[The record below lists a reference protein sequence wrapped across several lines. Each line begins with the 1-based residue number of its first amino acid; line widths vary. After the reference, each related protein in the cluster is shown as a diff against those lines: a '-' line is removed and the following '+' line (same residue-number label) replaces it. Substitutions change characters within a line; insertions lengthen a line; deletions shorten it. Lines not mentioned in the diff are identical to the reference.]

1 MMKMKKIMIIIGNL
15 LLFTSLL
22 QAQSNNNPVPGN
34 IPITVVASAQE
45 NVSEGTNKFIENKL
59 QQIISQHGLGSADYY
74 GRFVI
79 TTSFVPVTKDI
90 IAGPPQQFS
99 EDLDVTFYII
109 DNIDQKIFSS
119 TTISAKAVDASEE
132 KVLNKAIRSINVK
145 SPQMTTFVNE
155 GREKIVNYYISQ
167 ADRIIRTA
175 QSLAH
180 QRNFEAAFY
189 ELSAIPQAC
198 GEAYDRALA
207 VGNVIYQEYVD
218 YMCDVNL
225 AKARSVWMAEQNSY
239 GAYEAGEYLSQIMPD
254 AKCYGSAEAL
264 YKEIKAKV
272 LDDWKFEMKKYNDQ
286 ISLEQARIDA
296 WKQVGVAYGRNQKSD
311 TYNVTWLVR

>member
-1 MMKMKKIMIIIGNL
+1 ML
-15 LLFTSLL
+15 LVASIR
-22 QAQSNNNPVPGN
+22 AQYADAPISGN
-34 IPITVVASAQE
+34 IPITVVGSAQK
-45 NVSEGTNKFIENKL
+45 NVPEGTNIFLENKL
-59 QQIISQHGLGSADYY
+59 QQIISQNGLGSADYY

-79 TTSFVPVTKDI
+79 TASFMPVTKDI
-90 IAGPPQQFS
+90 LAGPPKQFS
-99 EDLDVTFYII
+99 ENLDVTFYIV

-119 TTISAKAVDASEE
+119 TTVSARAVDASEE

-145 SPQMTTFVNE
+145 SPQMTSFVNE

-167 ADRIIRTA
+167 ADRIIATA
-175 QSLAH
+175 QSLAR
-180 QRNFEAAFY
+180 QRNYEAAFY

-198 GEAYDRALA
+198 GAAYDKAMA
-207 VGNVIYQEYVD
+207 AGNVIFQEYVD

-225 AKARSVWMAEQNSY
+225 AKARSAWMAEQNSY
-239 GAYEAGEYLSQIMPD
+239 GAYEAGEYLSQILPD
-254 AKCYGSAEAL
+254 AKCYSSAEAL

-296 WKQVGVAYGRNQKSD
+296 WRQVGVAYGKNQKSD

>member
-1 MMKMKKIMIIIGNL
+1 MKRIISVFSCLML
-15 LLFTSLL
+15 LASSLYS
-22 QAQSNNNPVPGN
+22 QSNDVPVAGN
-34 IPITVVASAQE
+34 IPITVVGSAQE
-45 NVSEGTNKFIENKL
+45 NVPEGTNTFIENKL
-59 QQIISQHGLGSADYY
+59 QQIISQNGLGSADYY

-79 TTSFVPVTKDI
+79 TASFMPVTKDI
-90 IAGPPQQFS
+90 VPGPPKQFA
-99 EDLDVTFYII
+99 ENLDVTFYIV

-119 TTISAKAVDASEE
+119 TTVSARAVDVSEE

-145 SPQMTTFVNE
+145 SPQMISFVNE

-167 ADRIIRTA
+167 ADRIIATA
-175 QSLAH
+175 QSLAR
-180 QRNFEAAFY
+180 QRNYEAAFY
-189 ELSAIPQAC
+189 ELSAIPQVC
-198 GEAYDRALA
+198 GAAYDKAMA
-207 VGNVIYQEYVD
+207 AGNVVFLEYVD

-225 AKARSVWMAEQNSY
+225 AKAKAAWMAEQNSD
-239 GAYEAGEYLSQIMPD
+239 GAYEAGEYLSQILPD

-296 WKQVGVAYGRNQKSD
+296 WRQVGVAYGKNQKAD

>member
-1 MMKMKKIMIIIGNL
+1 ML
-15 LLFTSLL
+15 LASSLYS
-22 QAQSNNNPVPGN
+22 QSNDVPVAGN
-34 IPITVVASAQE
+34 IPITVVGSAQE
-45 NVSEGTNKFIENKL
+45 NVPEGTNTFIENKL
-59 QQIISQHGLGSADYY
+59 QQIISQNGLGSADYY

-79 TTSFVPVTKDI
+79 TASFMPVTKDI
-90 IAGPPQQFS
+90 VPGPPKQFA
-99 EDLDVTFYII
+99 ENLDVTFYIV

-119 TTISAKAVDASEE
+119 TTVSARAVDVSEE

-145 SPQMTTFVNE
+145 SPQMTSFVNE

-167 ADRIIRTA
+167 ADRIIATA
-175 QSLAH
+175 QSLAR
-180 QRNFEAAFY
+180 QRNYEAAFY
-189 ELSAIPQAC
+189 ELSAIPQVC
-198 GEAYDRALA
+198 GAAYDKAMA
-207 VGNVIYQEYVD
+207 AGNVIFLEYVD

-225 AKARSVWMAEQNSY
+225 AKAKAAWMAEQNSD
-239 GAYEAGEYLSQIMPD
+239 GAYEAGEYLSQILPD

-296 WKQVGVAYGRNQKSD
+296 WRQVGVAYGKNQKAD

>member
-1 MMKMKKIMIIIGNL
+1 MKKALSILSCFMFVACL
-15 LLFTSLL
+15 H
-22 QAQSNNNPVPGN
+22 AQYTDASVSGN
-34 IPITVVASAQE
+34 IPITVVGSAQQ
-45 NVSEGTNKFIENKL
+45 NVPEGTNTFIENKL
-59 QQIISQHGLGSADYY
+59 QQIISQNGLGSADYY

-79 TTSFVPVTKDI
+79 TASFMPVTKDI
-90 IAGPPQQFS
+90 VPGPPKQFA
-99 EDLDVTFYII
+99 ENLDVTFYIV

-119 TTISAKAVDASEE
+119 TTVSARAVDASEE

-145 SPQMTTFVNE
+145 SPQMTSFVNE

-167 ADRIIRTA
+167 ADRIIATA
-175 QSLAH
+175 QSLAR
-180 QRNFEAAFY
+180 QRNYEAAFY

-198 GEAYDRALA
+198 GAAYDKAMA
-207 VGNVIYQEYVD
+207 AGNVIYQEYVD

-225 AKARSVWMAEQNSY
+225 AKARSAWMAEQNSY
-239 GAYEAGEYLSQIMPD
+239 GAYEAGEYLSQILPD

-286 ISLEQARIDA
+286 VSLEQARIDA
-296 WKQVGVAYGRNQKSD
+296 WRQVGVAYGRNQKSD

>member
-1 MMKMKKIMIIIGNL
+1 MKRIIPVFSCLML
-15 LLFTSLL
+15 LASSLYS
-22 QAQSNNNPVPGN
+22 QSNDVPVAGN
-34 IPITVVASAQE
+34 IPITVVGSAQE
-45 NVSEGTNKFIENKL
+45 NVPEGTNTFIENKL
-59 QQIISQHGLGSADYY
+59 QQIISQNGLGSADYY

-79 TTSFVPVTKDI
+79 TASFMPVTKDI
-90 IAGPPQQFS
+90 VPGPPKQFA
-99 EDLDVTFYII
+99 ENLDVTFYIV

-119 TTISAKAVDASEE
+119 TTVSARAVDVSEE

-145 SPQMTTFVNE
+145 SPQMTSFVNE

-167 ADRIIRTA
+167 ADRIIATA
-175 QSLAH
+175 QSLAR
-180 QRNFEAAFY
+180 QRNYEAAFY
-189 ELSAIPQAC
+189 ELSAIPQVC
-198 GEAYDRALA
+198 GAAYDKAMA
-207 VGNVIYQEYVD
+207 AGNVIFLEYVD

-225 AKARSVWMAEQNSY
+225 AKAKAAWMAEQNSD
-239 GAYEAGEYLSQIMPD
+239 GAYEAGDYLSQILPD

-296 WKQVGVAYGRNQKSD
+296 WRQVGVAYGKNQKAD

>member
-1 MMKMKKIMIIIGNL
+1 MKKAL
-15 LLFTSLL
+15 LILSCLMYVACL
-22 QAQSNNNPVPGN
+22 HAQYSDAPVSGN
-34 IPITVVASAQE
+34 IPITVVGSAQQ
-45 NVSEGTNKFIENKL
+45 NVPEGTNTFIENKL
-59 QQIISQHGLGSADYY
+59 QQIISQNGLGSADYY

-79 TTSFVPVTKDI
+79 TASFMPVTKDI
-90 IAGPPQQFS
+90 VPGPPKQFA
-99 EDLDVTFYII
+99 EDLDVTFYIV

-119 TTISAKAVDASEE
+119 TTVSARAVDRSEE

-145 SPQMTTFVNE
+145 SPQMTSFVNE

-167 ADRIIRTA
+167 ADRIIATA
-175 QSLAH
+175 QSLAR
-180 QRNFEAAFY
+180 QRNYEAAFY

-198 GEAYDRALA
+198 GATYDKAMA
-207 VGNVIYQEYVD
+207 AGNVIYQEYVD

-225 AKARSVWMAEQNSY
+225 AQARSAWMAEQNSY
-239 GAYEAGEYLSQIMPD
+239 GAYAAGEYLSQILPD

-286 ISLEQARIDA
+286 VSLEQARIDA
-296 WKQVGVAYGRNQKSD
+296 WRQVGVAYGKNQKSD

>member
-1 MMKMKKIMIIIGNL
+1 MKKALSILSCFMFVACL
-15 LLFTSLL
+15 H
-22 QAQSNNNPVPGN
+22 AQYTDASVSGN
-34 IPITVVASAQE
+34 IPITVVGSAQQ
-45 NVSEGTNKFIENKL
+45 NVPEGTNTFIENKL
-59 QQIISQHGLGSADYY
+59 QQIISQNGLGSADYY

-79 TTSFVPVTKDI
+79 TASFMPVTKDI
-90 IAGPPQQFS
+90 VPGPPKQFA
-99 EDLDVTFYII
+99 ENLDVTFYIV

-119 TTISAKAVDASEE
+119 TTVSARAVDASEE

-145 SPQMTTFVNE
+145 SPQMTSVVNE

-167 ADRIIRTA
+167 ADRIIATA
-175 QSLAH
+175 QSLAR
-180 QRNFEAAFY
+180 QRNYEAAFY

-198 GEAYDRALA
+198 GAAYDKAMA
-207 VGNVIYQEYVD
+207 AGNVIYQEYVE

-225 AKARSVWMAEQNSY
+225 AKARSAWMAEQNSY
-239 GAYEAGEYLSQIMPD
+239 GAYEAGEYLSQILPD

-286 ISLEQARIDA
+286 VSLEQARIDA
-296 WKQVGVAYGRNQKSD
+296 WRQVGVAYGRNQKSD

>member
-1 MMKMKKIMIIIGNL
+1 MKKILSILSCFMFVVGL
-15 LLFTSLL
+15 Y
-22 QAQSNNNPVPGN
+22 AQYADAPVSGN
-34 IPITVVASAQE
+34 IPITVVGSAQQ
-45 NVSEGTNKFIENKL
+45 NVPEGTNTFIENKL
-59 QQIISQHGLGSADYY
+59 QQIISQNGLGSADYY

-79 TTSFVPVTKDI
+79 TASFMPVTKDI
-90 IAGPPQQFS
+90 VPGPPKQFA
-99 EDLDVTFYII
+99 ENLDVTFYIV

-119 TTISAKAVDASEE
+119 TTVLARAVDRSEE

-167 ADRIIRTA
+167 ADRIIATA
-175 QSLAH
+175 QSLAR
-180 QRNFEAAFY
+180 QRNYEAAFY

-198 GEAYDRALA
+198 GAAYDKALA
-207 VGNVIYQEYVD
+207 AGNVIYQEYVD
-218 YMCDVNL
+218 YICDVNL
-225 AKARSVWMAEQNSY
+225 AKARSAWMAEQNSY
-239 GAYEAGEYLSQIMPD
+239 GAYEAGEYLSQILPD

-264 YKEIKAKV
+264 YREIKAKV

-286 ISLEQARIDA
+286 VSLEQARIDA
-296 WKQVGVAYGRNQKSD
+296 WRQVGVAYGRNQKSD

>member
-1 MMKMKKIMIIIGNL
+1 MKRIISVFSCLML
-15 LLFTSLL
+15 LASSLYS
-22 QAQSNNNPVPGN
+22 QSNDVPVAGN
-34 IPITVVASAQE
+34 IPITVVGSAQE
-45 NVSEGTNKFIENKL
+45 NVPEGTNTFIENKL
-59 QQIISQHGLGSADYY
+59 QQIISQNGLGSADYY

-79 TTSFVPVTKDI
+79 TASFMPVTKDI
-90 IAGPPQQFS
+90 VPGPPKQFA
-99 EDLDVTFYII
+99 ENLDVTFYIV

-119 TTISAKAVDASEE
+119 TTVSARAVDVSEE

-145 SPQMTTFVNE
+145 SPQMTSFVNE

-167 ADRIIRTA
+167 ADRIIATA
-175 QSLAH
+175 QSLAR
-180 QRNFEAAFY
+180 QRNYEAAFY
-189 ELSAIPQAC
+189 ELSAIPQVC
-198 GEAYDRALA
+198 GAAYDKAMA
-207 VGNVIYQEYVD
+207 AGNVIFLEYVD

-225 AKARSVWMAEQNSY
+225 AKAKAAWMAEQNSD
-239 GAYEAGEYLSQIMPD
+239 GAYEAGEYLSQILPD

-296 WKQVGVAYGRNQKSD
+296 WRQVGVAYGKNQKAD

>member
-1 MMKMKKIMIIIGNL
+1 MKKILSILSCFMFVACL
-15 LLFTSLL
+15 H
-22 QAQSNNNPVPGN
+22 AQYVDAPILGN
-34 IPITVVASAQE
+34 IPITVVGSAQQ
-45 NVSEGTNKFIENKL
+45 NVPEGTNTFIENKL
-59 QQIISQHGLGSADYY
+59 QQIISQNGLGSADYY

-79 TTSFVPVTKDI
+79 TASFMPVTKDI
-90 IAGPPQQFS
+90 VPGPPKQFA
-99 EDLDVTFYII
+99 ENLDVTFYIV

-119 TTISAKAVDASEE
+119 TTVSARAVDASEE
-132 KVLNKAIRSINVK
+132 KVFNKAIRSINVK
-145 SPQMTTFVNE
+145 SPQMTSFVNE

-167 ADRIIRTA
+167 ADRIIATA
-175 QSLAH
+175 QSLAR
-180 QRNFEAAFY
+180 QRNYEAAFY

-198 GEAYDRALA
+198 GAAYDKALA
-207 VGNVIYQEYVD
+207 AGNVIFQEYVD

-225 AKARSVWMAEQNSY
+225 ARARSAWMAEQNSY
-239 GAYEAGEYLSQIMPD
+239 GAYEAGEYLSQILPD

-286 ISLEQARIDA
+286 ISLEQSRIDA
-296 WKQVGVAYGRNQKSD
+296 WRQVGVAYGKNQKSD

>member
-1 MMKMKKIMIIIGNL
+1 MKKALSILSCFMFVACL
-15 LLFTSLL
+15 H
-22 QAQSNNNPVPGN
+22 AQYTDASVSGN
-34 IPITVVASAQE
+34 IPITVVGSAQQ
-45 NVSEGTNKFIENKL
+45 NVPEGTNTFIENKL
-59 QQIISQHGLGSADYY
+59 QQIISQNGLGSADYS

-79 TTSFVPVTKDI
+79 TASFMPVTKDI
-90 IAGPPQQFS
+90 VPGPPKQFA
-99 EDLDVTFYII
+99 ENLDVTFYIV

-119 TTISAKAVDASEE
+119 TTVSARAVDASEE

-145 SPQMTTFVNE
+145 SPQMTSFVNE

-167 ADRIIRTA
+167 ADRIIATA
-175 QSLAH
+175 QSLAR
-180 QRNFEAAFY
+180 QRNYEAAFY

-198 GEAYDRALA
+198 GAAYDKAMA
-207 VGNVIYQEYVD
+207 AGNVIYQEYVD

-225 AKARSVWMAEQNSY
+225 AKARSAWMAEQNSY
-239 GAYEAGEYLSQIMPD
+239 GAYEAGEYLSQILPD

-286 ISLEQARIDA
+286 VSLEQARIDA
-296 WKQVGVAYGRNQKSD
+296 WRQVGVAYGRNQKSD